1 MNCYDHIEAYLNGE
15 LSGDDLGAFEEALRN
30 DTALQLAVKRHQ
42 TAIAQLHALR
52 LRGKIR
58 ENMVPPTASGATG
71 QSFAGWLRTAAAV
84 VTVVVVATYFIYIRK
99 ETTLMADKPDR
110 EDTPARGDTDTDT
123 GTAVSPADIPQK
135 EPENGTGGIRKKNI
149 ALYRE
154 TVGTIS
160 NISYTY
166 LEGQGQK
173 DNQHEARLNGI
184 IDLLRNNRPEKAI
197 PLLEELLD
205 NRGLPEAYR
214 EDAEWLLSVALITED
229 EGESREILEKITGN
243 PAHSCR
249 VKAVRLLEKLEQD

>member
-15 LSGDDLGAFEEALRN
+15 LSGDDLGAFEEALRS

-58 ENMVPPTASGATG
+58 ENIVPPTASGATG
-71 QSFAGWLRTAAAV
+71 PSFAGWLRAAAAV
-84 VTVVVVATYFIYIRK
+84 VTVVAVATYFMYIRK

-110 EDTPARGDTDTDT
+110 EDTPARGDTDT

-173 DNQHEARLNGI
+173 DNQPEAKLNDI

-197 PLLEELLD
+197 QLLEELLD
-205 NRGLPEAYR
+205 NRGLQEAYR
-214 EDAEWLLSVALITED
+214 DDAEWLLSVALITED
-229 EGESREILEKITGN
+229 EEKSREILEKITGN

-249 VKAVRLLEKLEQD
+249 VKAVRLLEKLEKD